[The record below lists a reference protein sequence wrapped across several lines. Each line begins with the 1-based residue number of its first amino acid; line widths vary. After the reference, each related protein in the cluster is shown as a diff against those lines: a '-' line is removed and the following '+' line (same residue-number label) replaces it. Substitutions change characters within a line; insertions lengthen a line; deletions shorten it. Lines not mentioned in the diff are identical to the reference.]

1 MLKGVQL
8 IYLTHLLN
16 DLHKYKQ
23 FGDYDEYF
31 LKMYQLIIFFCS
43 LCYNWI
49 IWLVAVKNNY
59 FEILNIITIFIL
71 NVYFLYYV
79 VIVH

>member
-1 MLKGVQL
+1 MLKGVQR

-31 LKMYQLIIFFCS
+31 LKMYQLIIIFCS
-43 LCYNWI
+43 LCYN
-49 IWLVAVKNNY
+49 
-59 FEILNIITIFIL
+59 
-71 NVYFLYYV
+71 
-79 VIVH
+79 